1 MTAQKDL
8 VERVRDA
15 LSLDPPM
22 SLRRVASAWWARR
35 DRLRAGVSSGR
46 LIPVV
51 HFVLGRA
58 VVAAVVSSRWLAVA
72 RGLP

>member
-22 SLRRVASAWWARR
+22 SRWR
-35 DRLRAGVSSGR
+35 
-46 LIPVV
+46 
-51 HFVLGRA
+51 
-58 VVAAVVSSRWLAVA
+58 VVS
-72 RGLP
+72 G

>member
-22 SLRRVASAWWARR
+22 SPWR
-35 DRLRAGVSSGR
+35 G
-46 LIPVV
+46 
-51 HFVLGRA
+51 
-58 VVAAVVSSRWLAVA
+58 VVA
-72 RGLP
+72 

>member
-22 SLRRVASAWWARR
+22 KVG
-35 DRLRAGVSSGR
+35 D
-46 LIPVV
+46 
-51 HFVLGRA
+51 GRA
-58 VVAAVVSSRWLAVA
+58 S
-72 RGLP
+72 